1 MDWQDDQSTDQAEPE
16 TRRNTMELTIK
27 SRTEGT
33 FNFWMNEA
41 GGYIFLESDGKP
53 GTLGQQICKGG
64 YFSGS
69 TLSATPETFGK
80 VCRNWY
86 RGYMKHLAN

>member
-1 MDWQDDQSTDQAEPE
+1 M
-16 TRRNTMELTIK
+16 NIIIK
-27 SRTEGT
+27 SRTAGT
-33 FNFWMNEA
+33 FSFWMNAA

-69 TLSATPETFGK
+69 TLSGTPETFEK
-80 VCRNWY
+80 VCRSWY
-86 RGYMKHLAN
+86 RSHMKQATPN

>member
-1 MDWQDDQSTDQAEPE
+1 M
-16 TRRNTMELTIK
+16 NIIIK
-27 SRTEGT
+27 SRTAGT
-33 FNFWMNEA
+33 FSFWMNDV
-41 GGYIFLESDGKP
+41 GGYIFLEADGKP

-69 TLSATPETFGK
+69 TLSATPETFEK

-86 RGYMKHLAN
+86 RSHIKQAAN